1 MKESIFSP
9 RGGFISH
16 RPTFLAILVPVPT
29 WIHRRAPRL
38 LVLSAARE
46 QGMEIT
52 GEGSELPNELV
63 GGRDALKAVVE
74 ESTLISVQ
82 EDTDR

>member
-1 MKESIFSP
+1 
-9 RGGFISH
+9 
-16 RPTFLAILVPVPT
+16 
-29 WIHRRAPRL
+29 
-38 LVLSAARE
+38 
-46 QGMEIT
+46 MEII